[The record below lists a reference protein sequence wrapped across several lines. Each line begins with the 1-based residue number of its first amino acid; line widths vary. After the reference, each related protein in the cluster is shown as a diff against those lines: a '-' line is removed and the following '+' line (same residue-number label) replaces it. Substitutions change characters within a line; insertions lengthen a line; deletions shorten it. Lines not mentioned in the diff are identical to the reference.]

1 MTTLR
6 KSIMLSEHFN
16 STSLITRQAARDIFE
31 IISSSTETEI
41 VLDFSNIQN
50 ATRSFFDE
58 LNAHKKKVHLLGKH
72 IEIVNLNT
80 NLEQLHSLV
89 TKQNETNGISYAS
102 TANARFITI

>member
-1 MTTLR
+1 MTMLSKNIR
-6 KSIMLSEHFN
+6 LSEHFN

-31 IISSSTETEI
+31 IISSSAETEI

-58 LNAHKKKVHLLGKH
+58 FNAFKKKIHLLGKT
-72 IEIVNLNT
+72 IEIVNLNS
-80 NLEQLHSLV
+80 NLTQLYNLV
-89 TKQNETNGISYAS
+89 TKQSETNGINYTS